1 MTTEMAFLDT
11 PPSGSTVDEAPP
23 DVWFTNLNDQHA
35 DGSDSESAVTS
46 QPSCRCAGGVAL
58 ASEQP

>member
-11 PPSGSTVDEAPP
+11 QPSGSTVDEAPP

-35 DGSDSESAVTS
+35 FLEYRRSH
-46 QPSCRCAGGVAL
+46 R
-58 ASEQP
+58 